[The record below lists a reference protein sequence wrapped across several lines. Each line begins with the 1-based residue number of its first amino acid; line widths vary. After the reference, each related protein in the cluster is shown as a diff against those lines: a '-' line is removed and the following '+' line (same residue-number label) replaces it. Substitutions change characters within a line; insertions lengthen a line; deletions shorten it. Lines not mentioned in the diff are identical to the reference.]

1 MGVKSATKTKF
12 VGKGLTLKTIQS
24 FNLGNRIDVDGNALV
39 YTFIGNGRKNL
50 AEILSEMAS
59 HLKQLAYSGGFIVT
73 VIFDGVDRPDCKRA
87 SLQRKKDMFITEAN
101 RMYCRFKSLQL
112 KSKFDKERSDM
123 W

>member
-73 VIFDGVDRPDCKRA
+73 VIFDGDSLTGKIRWA
-87 SLQRKKDMFITEAN
+87 SWQYESVNYNL
-101 RMYCRFKSLQL
+101 Y
-112 KSKFDKERSDM
+112 
-123 W
+123 